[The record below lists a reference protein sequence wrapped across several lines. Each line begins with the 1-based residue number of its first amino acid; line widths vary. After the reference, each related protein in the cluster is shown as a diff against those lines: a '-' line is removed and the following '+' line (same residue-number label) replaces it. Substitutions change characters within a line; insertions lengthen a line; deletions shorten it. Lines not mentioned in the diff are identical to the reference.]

1 MSASLVGSEMC
12 IRDRSQTRELQSAT
26 RKSAIRAIV
35 RCWHARAKLMCF
47 STPVSYTHLTLPTI
61 CSV

>member
-12 IRDRSQTRELQSAT
+12 IRDRSPGSCPRARWKFGSAT
-26 RKSAIRAIV
+26 CSSGPCCSRMCWRSAA
-35 RCWHARAKLMCF
+35 
-47 STPVSYTHLTLPTI
+47 PVSYTHLTLPTI